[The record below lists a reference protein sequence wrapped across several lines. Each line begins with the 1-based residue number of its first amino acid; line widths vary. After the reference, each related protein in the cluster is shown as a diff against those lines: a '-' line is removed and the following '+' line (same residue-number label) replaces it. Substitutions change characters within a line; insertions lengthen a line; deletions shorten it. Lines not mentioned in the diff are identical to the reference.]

1 MKNVAALSRAA
12 LERATLKADAEA
24 RAICAEMIAAG
35 RGHELPSETRK
46 KTDPLSLRYIASANL
61 CVCLYG
67 EARSRMEYHGKLTPI
82 KRA

>member
-1 MKNVAALSRAA
+1 
-12 LERATLKADAEA
+12 
-24 RAICAEMIAAG
+24 MIAAG